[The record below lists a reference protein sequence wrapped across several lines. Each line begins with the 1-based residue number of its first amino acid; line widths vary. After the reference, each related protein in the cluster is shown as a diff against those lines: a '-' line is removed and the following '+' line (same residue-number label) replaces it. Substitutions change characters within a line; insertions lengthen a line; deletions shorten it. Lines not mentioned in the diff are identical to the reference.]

1 MKYSVT
7 AEFFQTVF
15 YKKNNF
21 FCKSSE
27 ALFFH
32 LLFRIHPLVPY
43 ALRGA
48 IWYQGE
54 SNAVNIA
61 LSLDYRR
68 KLLAMV
74 EDWRFRFGQGDFP
87 FLQVQLAGFREP
99 TGFEK
104 NCSWAFLREAQ
115 ERACGDGRAI
125 GMATAIDLG
134 EVEDIHP
141 HDKKEVARRLATL
154 ALHDVYGE
162 TDAGGEN
169 LRLSSWEVE
178 GTRLRIT
185 LNGKTTADAMLAA
198 GASGFYI
205 AGSNRNFHPAV
216 AQVAGTEILLTSP
229 EVPHPVA
236 ARYNW
241 TTYPSEGF
249 LRNAEGL
256 PLLPFR
262 TDNWDL

>member
-1 MKYSVT
+1 MGY
-7 AEFFQTVF
+7 
-15 YKKNNF
+15 
-21 FCKSSE
+21 
-27 ALFFH
+27 
-32 LLFRIHPLVPY
+32 
-43 ALRGA
+43 RG
-48 IWYQGE
+48 
-54 SNAVNIA
+54 
-61 LSLDYRR
+61 

-99 TGFEK
+99 AGFQK

-115 ERACGDGRAI
+115 ERVCGDARAI

-141 HDKKEVARRLATL
+141 HDKKEVANRLAKL
-154 ALHDVYGE
+154 ALHDVYGD
-162 TDAGGEN
+162 TDVGGVN
-169 LRLSSWEVE
+169 LRLSSWEAE
-178 GTRLRIT
+178 GARLRVM
-185 LNGKTTADAMLAA
+185 LNGKPAADATLAP
-198 GASGFYI
+198 GASGFYV
-205 AGSNRNFHPAV
+205 AGSDRKFHPAA
-216 AQVAGTEILLTSP
+216 AQVAGTEILLSSP

-236 ARYNW
+236 ARYNG

-262 TDNWDL
+262 TDDWNL